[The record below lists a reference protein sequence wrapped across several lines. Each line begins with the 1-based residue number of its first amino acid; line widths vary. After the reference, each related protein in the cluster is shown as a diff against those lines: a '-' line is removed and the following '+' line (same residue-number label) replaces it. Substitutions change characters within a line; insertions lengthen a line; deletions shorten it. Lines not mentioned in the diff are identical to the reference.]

1 MEEKTQTYENN
12 IFKSKRKKRI
22 FAELLLEFALICCFL
37 FCGNHCLGGQN
48 DSIII
53 QMLILFVCSR
63 FIFCYFP
70 RVAFYLVITVLSASC
85 LRETILGYS
94 QIFSPNSFYRNH
106 ILSGSFNNP
115 GPYGGWLTICVC
127 VLVAYLTIC
136 YQKDRKGIIPKVLYY
151 LIGVISLAA
160 IILIPSTQSRAALLA
175 LGCSMSFLL
184 MQTLIQRKQLYKFI
198 KRYGIPFF
206 VLLLSIGVAAYF
218 YKKPSADGRMLMNRI
233 NVLTIINN
241 TRTVSEYKSF
251 GGKYGDT
258 QSKYFEKQIKEKGKR
273 DLDWTVIN
281 KQERMVA
288 DCPEFAFNEYLQ
300 VGVDLGL
307 FYLFLFLVII
317 LGVSIISFKNGSIWC
332 YGIIALAVFAL
343 FSYPLHLLKFQILF
357 PVLLA
362 AGLSFPDNGIE
373 RKFVFVEI
381 LLVILVIVFGIRLKI
396 TEHRE
401 RIECEKQWSKIYYYY
416 QSQEYGEVVERCAPL
431 FKNMRENQEYLF
443 YYGHSLN
450 KIGKYEES
458 DSILK
463 VGTLISSDPMF
474 WNVMGNNSL
483 ALGRYR
489 EAEERYKHAFY
500 MVPNRLYPLNLLAKL
515 YHAEGDTIRFL
526 EMSDMVESFIPKIE
540 SVNTE
545 RLRSEIRELKSNYIS
560 SFE

>member
-1 MEEKTQTYENN
+1 MELASNN
-12 IFKSKRKKRI
+12 NRKNI
-22 FAELLLEFALICCFL
+22 IVGLLLELALFCCFL
-37 FCGNHCLGGQN
+37 VCGFQFRGQQN
-48 DSIII
+48 GRIIY
-53 QMLILFVCSR
+53 QLLFVFVLFR
-63 FIFCYFP
+63 FFFCFIP
-70 RVAFYLVITVLSASC
+70 RFSFHITIVALAASC

-94 QIFSPNSFYRNH
+94 QILSLSSFHRNH
-106 ILSGSFNNP
+106 ILCGSFNNP

-136 YQKDRKGIIPKVLYY
+136 YRKNRNELLPKVLYY
-151 LIGVISLAA
+151 LIGLICLAA
-160 IILIPSTQSRAALLA
+160 IMIIPSTQSRAALLA
-175 LGCSMSFLL
+175 LGCSMSFLFWGVL
-184 MQTLIQRKQLYKFI
+184 KQRKQLSAFI
-198 KRYGIPFF
+198 KRYGIIVCGL
-206 VLLLSIGVAAYF
+206 VLLMGVAAYF

-233 NVLTIINN
+233 NVLTILNN
-241 TRTVSEYKSF
+241 TQTVSEYKSF

-307 FYLFLFLVII
+307 FYLFLFLII
-317 LGVSIISFKNGSIWC
+317 IIGVSVISFKNGSIWY
-332 YGIIALAVFAL
+332 YGIIAFAVFAL

-362 AGLSFPDNGIE
+362 AGLSSINNDLN
-373 RKFVFVEI
+373 KKLVFVEF
-381 LLVILVIVFGIRLKI
+381 LLIIPVIIFGIRPKM
-396 TEHRE
+396 TVHRE
-401 RIECEKQWSKIYYYY
+401 RKEYEKQWAQIYYYY
-416 QSQEYGEVVERCAPL
+416 QVEEYDEVVESCAPL
-431 FKNMRENQEYLF
+431 FEKMRENQEFLF
-443 YYGHSLN
+443 FYGQSLN

>member
-1 MEEKTQTYENN
+1 
-12 IFKSKRKKRI
+12 
-22 FAELLLEFALICCFL
+22 
-37 FCGNHCLGGQN
+37 
-48 DSIII
+48 
-53 QMLILFVCSR
+53 
-63 FIFCYFP
+63 
-70 RVAFYLVITVLSASC
+70 
-85 LRETILGYS
+85 
-94 QIFSPNSFYRNH
+94 
-106 ILSGSFNNP
+106 
-115 GPYGGWLTICVC
+115 
-127 VLVAYLTIC
+127 
-136 YQKDRKGIIPKVLYY
+136 
-151 LIGVISLAA
+151 
-160 IILIPSTQSRAALLA
+160 
-175 LGCSMSFLL
+175 
-184 MQTLIQRKQLYKFI
+184 
-198 KRYGIPFF
+198 
-206 VLLLSIGVAAYF
+206 
-218 YKKPSADGRMLMNRI
+218 
-233 NVLTIINN
+233 
-241 TRTVSEYKSF
+241 
-251 GGKYGDT
+251 
-258 QSKYFEKQIKEKGKR
+258 
-273 DLDWTVIN
+273 
-281 KQERMVA
+281 MVA

-332 YGIIALAVFAL
+332 YGMIALAVFAL

-381 LLVILVIVFGIRLKI
+381 LLVILVFLFGIRLKI

-431 FKNMRENQEYLF
+431 FKYMRENQEYLF

-489 EAEERYKHAFY
+489 EAEERYKHAF
-500 MVPNRLYPLNLLAKL
+500 
-515 YHAEGDTIRFL
+515 
-526 EMSDMVESFIPKIE
+526 
-540 SVNTE
+540 
-545 RLRSEIRELKSNYIS
+545 
-560 SFE
+560 